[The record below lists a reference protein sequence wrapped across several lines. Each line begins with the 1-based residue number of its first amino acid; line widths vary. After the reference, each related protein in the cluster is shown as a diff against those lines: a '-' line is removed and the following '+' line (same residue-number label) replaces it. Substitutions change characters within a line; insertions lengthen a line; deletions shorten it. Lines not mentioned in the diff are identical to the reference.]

1 MPIMRVHAP
10 RLNIANLVLNR
21 NPGGSLF
28 LSGDVCTQAT
38 VSLGRTQYTIYTNL
52 LCYFPDLK

>member
-28 LSGDVCTQAT
+28 LSGDVCSQAT
-38 VSLGRTQYTIYTNL
+38 VSLRRTHLHNLYTRICFTI
-52 LCYFPDLK
+52 FPS